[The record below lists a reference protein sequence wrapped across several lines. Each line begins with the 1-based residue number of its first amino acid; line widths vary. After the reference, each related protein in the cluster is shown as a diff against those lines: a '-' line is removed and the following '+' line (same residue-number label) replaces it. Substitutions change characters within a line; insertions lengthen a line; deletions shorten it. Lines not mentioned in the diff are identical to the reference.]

1 MESVGTYIAEMLIRI
16 GIFQKSSIDT
26 IYSILKSNKRSSVK
40 TIFKAIV
47 KDNSPNLKIH
57 IVLQE
62 VKNTIEKSLL
72 QTGKP
77 AKGWTH
83 FLYYTASRQ
92 SLVMTM
98 TPQEKY

>member
-1 MESVGTYIAEMLIRI
+1 MESVGTYIAEMLIRT

-26 IYSILKSNKRSSVK
+26 VYSILKSSKRSSVK
-40 TIFKAIV
+40 IIFRAIV

-57 IVLQE
+57 IVEKE
-62 VKNTIEKSLL
+62 VKNTVEKSLL

-77 AKGWTH
+77 AKGWTY
-83 FLYYTASRQ
+83 FLYDTASRQ

-98 TPQEKY
+98 TP

>member
-1 MESVGTYIAEMLIRI
+1 MESVGTYIAEMLIRT

-57 IVLQE
+57 IVEKE
-62 VKNTIEKSLL
+62 VKNTVEKSLL

-77 AKGWTH
+77 AKAQH
-83 FLYYTASRQ
+83 SQ
-92 SLVMTM
+92 STTVGSKSTFHD
-98 TPQEKY
+98 

>member
-1 MESVGTYIAEMLIRI
+1 MESVGTYIAEMLIRT

-57 IVLQE
+57 IEEKE
-62 VKNTIEKSLL
+62 VKNTVEKSLL

-77 AKGWTH
+77 DKGWTY
-83 FLYYTASRQ
+83 FLYDTASRQ

-98 TPQEKY
+98 TP